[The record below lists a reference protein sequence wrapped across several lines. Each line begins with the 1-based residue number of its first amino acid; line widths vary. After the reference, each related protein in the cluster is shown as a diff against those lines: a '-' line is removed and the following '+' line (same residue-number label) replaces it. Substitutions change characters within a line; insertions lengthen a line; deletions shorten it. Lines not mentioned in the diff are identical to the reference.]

1 MRFVLHSN
9 YSDSSDMV
17 GTEQLVVVVGASGSQ
32 EASNSLFSNY
42 QVSAAEE
49 EEDGKNLNL
58 PHKKGAE
65 H

>member
-9 YSDSSDMV
+9 YSDSTDMV
-17 GTEQLVVVVGASGSQ
+17 ETEQLWWGSGSQ
-32 EASNSLFSNY
+32 KASNSLFSNY

-49 EEDGKNLNL
+49 EEVGKNLNL
-58 PHKKGAE
+58 PHEKGAE